1 MSYLAS
7 NLRYLRKV
15 KGITQSDLADQ
26 LDVQRTM
33 ISAYE
38 DGRSEPKL
46 ATLLKISELLE
57 VGLEEL
63 VEHDIEQLGRRALQ
77 KRKLNILTIAAD
89 QNDKENIT
97 LVGQKA
103 SAGYLNGYADP
114 EYMETLPQFHLPNL
128 SRQATYRAFELA
140 GDSMLPLKAGTLII
154 GSYLDQLSQIKS
166 GKTYVLVTQ
175 TEGVVYKRVF
185 NYLAENGKL
194 FLVSDNDHYKPYEVR
209 GEDVLEVWE
218 AKAFISTDFP
228 NPGDKKTPLTLE
240 DLGKMIQDIHYDLK
254 KITG

>member
-1 MSYLAS
+1 MTFLAS
-7 NLRYLRKV
+7 NLRFLRKQ
-15 KGITQSDLADQ
+15 KGITQNDLADQ

-46 ATLLKISELLE
+46 ATLQKLGEILGVGVEELL
-57 VGLEEL
+57 
-63 VEHDIEQLGRRALQ
+63 EHDIETHGRKAIQ
-77 KRKLNILTIAAD
+77 KRGIHILTIAAD
-89 QNDKENIT
+89 ENDKENIT

-114 EYMETLPQFHLPNL
+114 VYMEALPQFHLPNL
-128 SRQATYRAFELA
+128 SRQATYRAFELS
-140 GDSMLPLKAGTLII
+140 GDSMLPLIPGTIVI
-154 GSYLDQLSQIKS
+154 GGFVEQLKQIKS

-185 NYLAENGKL
+185 NYLEENGKL
-194 FLVSDNDHYKPYEVR
+194 FLVSDNEQYKPYEVR
-209 GEDVLEVWE
+209 GEDVLEIWE

-228 NPGDKKTPLTLE
+228 NPGDKKKPLSLD
-240 DLGKMIQDIHYDLK
+240 DLGEMIRDIQLDLK
-254 KITG
+254 RIRG

>member
-7 NLRYLRKV
+7 NLRFLRKQ
-15 KGITQSDLADQ
+15 KNITQNDLADQ

-46 ATLLKISELLE
+46 ATLQKLADILE
-57 VGLEEL
+57 VGVEEL
-63 VEHDIEQLGRRALQ
+63 LDHDIENLGRRALQ
-77 KRKLNILTIAAD
+77 KRGLNILTIATDEND
-89 QNDKENIT
+89 QENIT

-103 SAGYLNGYADP
+103 SAGYLNGFADP

-128 SRQATYRAFELA
+128 SRQATYRAFELS
-140 GDSMLPLKAGTLII
+140 GDSMLPLIPGTIVI
-154 GSYLDQLSQIKS
+154 GGFVDQLKQIKS

-185 NYLAENGKL
+185 NYLEENGKL
-194 FLVSDNDHYKPYEVR
+194 YLVSDNEHYKPYEVK
-209 GEDVLEVWE
+209 GQDVLEIWE

-228 NPGDKKTPLTLE
+228 NPGDKKKPLTLD
-240 DLGKMIQDIHYDLK
+240 DLGEMIRDIHADLR
-254 KITG
+254 KIRG

>member
-1 MSYLAS
+1 MSFLAS
-7 NLRYLRKV
+7 NLRFLRKQ
-15 KGITQSDLADQ
+15 KSITQNDLADQ

-46 ATLLKISELLE
+46 ATLQKLSDILE
-57 VGLEEL
+57 VGVEEL
-63 VEHDIEQLGRRALQ
+63 LEHDIENLGRRAMQ
-77 KRKLNILTIAAD
+77 KRGLNILTIAAD
-89 QNDKENIT
+89 DSDRENIT

-103 SAGYLNGYADP
+103 SAGYLNGFADP

-128 SRQATYRAFELA
+128 SRQATYRAFELS
-140 GDSMLPLKAGTLII
+140 GDSMLPLVPGTIVI
-154 GSYLDQLSQIKS
+154 GAYVEQLKQIKS
-166 GKTYVLVTQ
+166 GGTYVLVTQ

-194 FLVSDNDHYKPYEVR
+194 FLVSDNEHYKPYEVR
-209 GEDVLEVWE
+209 GEDVLEIWE

-228 NPGDKKTPLTLE
+228 NPGDKKKPLTLD
-240 DLGKMIQDIHYDLK
+240 DLGEMIRDIHADLR
-254 KITG
+254 KIRG